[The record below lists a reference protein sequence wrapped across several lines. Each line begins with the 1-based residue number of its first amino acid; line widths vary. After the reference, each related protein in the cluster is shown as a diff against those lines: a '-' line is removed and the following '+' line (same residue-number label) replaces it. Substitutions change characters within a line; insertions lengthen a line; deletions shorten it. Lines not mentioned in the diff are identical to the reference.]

1 MSQTTSHTGPQSG
14 PYEIDESFLQ
24 DPHEVYD
31 LLRAQAP
38 AHKVRLPFGTEAWV
52 VTRYDDARAALSD
65 PRLSKD
71 MSRAQEFWMRA
82 YDNVSDE
89 VAETF
94 DQSLSAHMLNAD
106 PPDHTRLR
114 RLVNKAFTARRVEA
128 LRPRIEEITESLLDA
143 MAGQD
148 EVDLLESFAFPLPI
162 TVICELLGVPI
173 EDRSDFRKWSA
184 LILSDTGDEVSAS
197 RQMAGYLRDLIARKR
212 ASGGDDLLH
221 ALLEASDDNDQL
233 SEHELIAMVFLLL
246 VAGHETTVNLIGNG
260 VLALLR
266 NPSQLE
272 LLRADPALLPGAVE
286 EFLRYDGPINLA
298 TFRWTVEPV
307 RLGDVEIPMGEFVL
321 VSLLAAN
328 HDPGRFAD
336 PSKLDVTRPAG
347 GHVAFGH
354 GIHYCLGAPLA
365 RLEGEI
371 AIGRLLERFPGL
383 RLASEQPAGLRWRAS
398 TLIHGLE
405 ELPVKLAG

>member
-1 MSQTTSHTGPQSG
+1 MSQTEPVTL
-14 PYEIDESFLQ
+14 EESFLQ
-24 DPHEVYD
+24 DPHAVYD
-31 LLRAQAP
+31 LLRKQAP
-38 AHKVRLPFGTEAWV
+38 AHKVRLPFGTDAWM
-52 VTRYDDARAALSD
+52 VTRYEEARAALAD

-71 MSRAQEFWMRA
+71 MARADEFWMRA
-82 YDNVSDE
+82 YDNVSEE

-94 DQSLSAHMLNAD
+94 DRALSAHMLNAD

-114 RLVNKAFTARRVEA
+114 KLVNKAFTARRVEA
-128 LRPRIEEITESLLDA
+128 LRPRIEEITEDLLA
-143 MAGQD
+143 EMAKQE
-148 EVDLLESFAFPLPI
+148 EVDLLEAFAFPLPI
-162 TVICELLGVPI
+162 TVICELLGVPV
-173 EDRSDFRKWSA
+173 EDREDFRKWSA
-184 LILSDTGDEVSAS
+184 LILSDTGDEASAS
-197 RQMAGYLRDLIARKR
+197 RQMAGYLRDLIERKR
-212 ASGGDDLLH
+212 AGTGDDLLY
-221 ALLEASDDNDQL
+221 ALLQARDDDDRF

-272 LLRADPALLPGAVE
+272 LLRSDPSLLPGAIE

-298 TFRWTVEPV
+298 TFRWTIEPV
-307 RLGDVEIPMGEFVL
+307 QLGPVEIPMGEFVL
-321 VSLLAAN
+321 VSLLGAN
-328 HDPGRFAD
+328 HDPERFAD
-336 PSKLDVTRPAG
+336 PSRLDITRPAG

-371 AIGRLLERFPGL
+371 AIGRLLERFPTI
-383 RLASEQPAGLRWRAS
+383 RLTSEQPTTLHWRAS

-405 ELPVKLAG
+405 ELPVRL

>member
-1 MSQTTSHTGPQSG
+1 MSQTEPVTL
-14 PYEIDESFLQ
+14 EESFVQ
-24 DPHEVYD
+24 DPHAVYD
-31 LLRAQAP
+31 LLRKQAP
-38 AHKVRLPFGTEAWV
+38 AHKVRLPFGTDAWM
-52 VTRYDDARAALSD
+52 VTRYEEARAALAD

-71 MSRAQEFWMRA
+71 MARADEFWMRA
-82 YDNVSDE
+82 YDNVSEE

-94 DQSLSAHMLNAD
+94 DRALSAHMLNAD

-114 RLVNKAFTARRVEA
+114 KLVNKAFTARRVEA
-128 LRPRIEEITESLLDA
+128 LRPRIEEITEDLLA
-143 MAGQD
+143 GMAKQD
-148 EVDLLESFAFPLPI
+148 EVDLLEAFAFPLPI
-162 TVICELLGVPI
+162 TVICELLGVPV
-173 EDRSDFRKWSA
+173 EDREDFRKWSA
-184 LILSDTGDEVSAS
+184 LILSDTGDETSAS
-197 RQMAGYLRDLIARKR
+197 RQMAGYLRDLIERKR
-212 ASGGDDLLH
+212 AGTGDDLLY
-221 ALLEASDDNDQL
+221 ALLQARDDDDRF

-272 LLRADPALLPGAVE
+272 LLRSDPSLLPGAIE

-298 TFRWTVEPV
+298 TFRWTTEPV
-307 RLGDVEIPMGEFVL
+307 QLGPVEIPMGEFVL
-321 VSLLAAN
+321 VSLLGAN
-328 HDPGRFAD
+328 HDPERFAD
-336 PSKLDVTRPAG
+336 PSRLDITRPAG

-371 AIGRLLERFPGL
+371 AIGRLLERFPNL
-383 RLASEQPAGLRWRAS
+383 RLTSEQPTMLHWRAS

-405 ELPVKLAG
+405 ELPVRL

>member
-1 MSQTTSHTGPQSG
+1 MSQTEPVAL
-14 PYEIDESFLQ
+14 EESFVQ
-24 DPHEVYD
+24 DPHVVYD
-31 LLRAQAP
+31 LLREQAP
-38 AHKVRLPFGTEAWV
+38 AHKVLLPFGTEAWV
-52 VTRYDDARAALSD
+52 VTRYEDARTALAD

-71 MSRAQEFWMRA
+71 MARANEFWMRV

-114 RLVNKAFTARRVEA
+114 KLVNKAFTARRVEA

-148 EVDLLESFAFPLPI
+148 EVDLLEAFAFPLPI
-162 TVICELLGVPI
+162 TVICELLGVPV

-212 ASGGDDLLH
+212 ASAGDDLLH
-221 ALLEASDDNDQL
+221 ALLEARDDNDQL

-272 LLRADPALLPGAVE
+272 LLRSDPALLPGAVE

-298 TFRWTVEPV
+298 TFRWTTEPV
-307 RLGDVEIPMGEFVL
+307 RLGEVEIPMGEFVL

-328 HDPGRFAD
+328 HDPARFAD

-371 AIGRLLERFPGL
+371 AIGRLLERFPNL
-383 RLASEQPAGLRWRAS
+383 QLASEQPSTLRWRAS

-405 ELPVKLAG
+405 ELPVRL

>member
-1 MSQTTSHTGPQSG
+1 MSQTEPVVL
-14 PYEIDESFLQ
+14 EESFVQ
-24 DPHEVYD
+24 DPHAVYD
-31 LLRAQAP
+31 LLRKQAP
-38 AHKVRLPFGTEAWV
+38 AHKVRLPFGTDAWL
-52 VTRYDDARAALSD
+52 VTRYEEARAALAD

-71 MSRAQEFWMRA
+71 MARADEFWMRA
-82 YDNVSDE
+82 YDNVSEE

-94 DQSLSAHMLNAD
+94 DRTLSAHMLNAD

-114 RLVNKAFTARRVEA
+114 KLVNKAFTARRVEA
-128 LRPRIEEITESLLDA
+128 LRPRIEEITEDLLA
-143 MAGQD
+143 EMEKRD

-162 TVICELLGVPI
+162 TVICELLGVPL
-173 EDRSDFRKWSA
+173 EDREDFRTWSA
-184 LILSDTGDEVSAS
+184 AILSDTGDEASAS
-197 RQMAGYLRDLIARKR
+197 RKMAEYLRGLIEQKR
-212 ASGGDDLLH
+212 TSGGDDLLQG
-221 ALLEASDDNDQL
+221 LLQASEDDDQL

-266 NPSQLE
+266 NPDRLE
-272 LLRADPALLPGAVE
+272 LLRSNPSLLPGAIE

-298 TFRWTVEPV
+298 TFRWTIEPV
-307 RLGDVEIPMGEFVL
+307 QLGEVEIPMGEFVL

-328 HDPGRFAD
+328 HDPERFAD
-336 PSKLDVTRPAG
+336 PSRLDITRPAG

-371 AIGRLLERFPGL
+371 AIGRLLERFPNLG
-383 RLASEQPAGLRWRAS
+383 LASEQPATLHWRAS

-405 ELPVKLAG
+405 ELPVRL